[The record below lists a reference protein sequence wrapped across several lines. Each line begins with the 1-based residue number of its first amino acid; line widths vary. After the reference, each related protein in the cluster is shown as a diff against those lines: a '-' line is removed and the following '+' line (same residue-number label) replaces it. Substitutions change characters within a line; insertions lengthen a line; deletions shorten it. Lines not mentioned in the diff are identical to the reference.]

1 MNPEAPTEL
10 APRLIHACADST
22 SEPAWESFLARFR
35 PRLRGEVR
43 SVLLRAGT
51 FPDRDL
57 AEDLEQE
64 VLCRL
69 LERDRRVLARFRG
82 ATDGEAVLYLR
93 RVVASVVLDAL
104 RAAASA
110 KRRPALDPI
119 SLEELT
125 AQAIDL
131 ADRRGCPEARALAR
145 ERGRVFLGRCR
156 QLRGARAT
164 AERLRIVRLALVEGL
179 SSREV
184 VARLGPPWTVGA
196 VDSLLHRLRRRLAAT
211 GWPPPGRRAR
221 PPARR
226 RDG

>member
-1 MNPEAPTEL
+1 MNPEAPTEF
-10 APRLIHACADST
+10 APRLIHACAESST
-22 SEPAWESFLARFR
+22 EPAWEEFLARFR

-69 LERDRRVLARFRG
+69 LERDRRILARFRG
-82 ATDGEAVLYLR
+82 STDGEAVVYLR

-110 KRRPALDPI
+110 RRRPALPPLSI
-119 SLEELT
+119 ETLAAEAIELP
-125 AQAIDL
+125 
-131 ADRRGCPEARALAR
+131 DRRGCPEARALAR
-145 ERGRVFLGRCR
+145 ERGRVFLARCR
-156 QLRGARAT
+156 ELLGRRAT

-179 SSREV
+179 STREV
-184 VARLGPPWTVGA
+184 VARLGAPWTAGA
-196 VDSLLHRLRRRLAAT
+196 VDSLLHRLRRRLAE
-211 GWPPPGRRAR
+211 GGCPPPGRRPR
-221 PPARR
+221 PVRR